1 VLRLRHM
8 TCKIRGCLAFFKL
21 RSGGSGNLGG
31 GTVEFLGES
40 VRLLLRAAVAG
51 VAAALGGCFL
61 PADGP
66 YGIDVYTHNSDVKYA
81 LVDVTPPVIYA
92 LAQYEPSLLAGAFT
106 DRKPPSRIRF
116 GIGDVVSITVFEAAP
131 GGLFIPIEAGVR
143 PGNFVNLPDQ
153 IVDNNGNI
161 TFPYAGT
168 IRAAGRI
175 NVEIQD
181 EIISKIKN
189 RAVEPQ
195 VIVVQSQQRT
205 SLISVVGD
213 VNNPIRYPA
222 AYTGAQDRVLD
233 AITRAGGIKSQGYEE
248 WVMIERNGRRA
259 TVPFANLVF
268 ESKNNIF
275 VQPGDR
281 IYVYK
286 EQQKFMAF
294 GAVGQNFQQSQGLE
308 GQGQYTFD
316 DGRINLGQAV
326 AKTGGLNDTAAS
338 ARSVFLFRREPRE
351 VAATLGIDCAPYPD
365 DLVPVVFHI
374 NFQDPGAFFLA
385 TSLQMRNGDVIFVA
399 NAASVEITKFA
410 AFVGVLAATTNVGL
424 DSVLIAKQLR

>member
-1 VLRLRHM
+1 MV
-8 TCKIRGCLAFFKL
+8 GF
-21 RSGGSGNLGG
+21 SGK
-31 GTVEFLGES
+31 S
-40 VRLLLRAAVAG
+40 VRLLFRATVVG

-81 LVDVTPPVIYA
+81 LVEVTPPVTSA
-92 LAQYEPSLLAGAFT
+92 LAQYEPSLLAGAFV

-116 GIGDVVSITVFEAAP
+116 GIGDVVSITVFEAAA

-143 PGNFVNLPDQ
+143 PGNYVNIPDQ
-153 IVDNNGNI
+153 IVDNNGNV

-168 IRAAGRI
+168 IRAAGRT

-181 EIISKIKN
+181 DIVAKIKN
-189 RAVEPQ
+189 RAIEPQ
-195 VIVVQSQQRT
+195 VVVVQSQQKT
-205 SLISVVGD
+205 SLISVIGD
-213 VNNPIRYPA
+213 VNAPIRYPA
-222 AYTGAQDRVLD
+222 AYTGAQDKVLD

-248 WVMIERNGRRA
+248 WVMLERNGRRA
-259 TVPFANLVF
+259 TVPFANLMF
-268 ESKNNIF
+268 EPKNNIF

-286 EQQKFMAF
+286 EQQKFMAY

-316 DGRINLGQAV
+316 DWRINLAQAV
-326 AKTGGLNDTAAS
+326 ARVGGLDDTRAS
-338 ARSVFLFRREPRE
+338 ARSVFLFRREPRA
-351 VAATLGIDCAPYPD
+351 VATTLGIDCAPYPD
-365 DLVPVVFHI
+365 DLIPVVFHI

-385 TSLQMRNGDVIFVA
+385 TNVQMRNGDVIFVA
-399 NAASVEITKFA
+399 NSASTEITKFA